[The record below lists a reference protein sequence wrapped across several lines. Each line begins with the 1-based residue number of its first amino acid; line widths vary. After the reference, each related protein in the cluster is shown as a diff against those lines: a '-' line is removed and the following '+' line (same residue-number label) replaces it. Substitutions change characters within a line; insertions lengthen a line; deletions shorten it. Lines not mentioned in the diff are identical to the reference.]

1 MSDLVLGGQSPAI
14 ERLREQIRKLARRR
28 EPVLVMGETGVGKER
43 VVRSLHATSSR
54 ANGPFV
60 VVSAGA
66 LPGELIEA
74 ELFGHEEGAFTDAK
88 ERRIGRIEEADGGT
102 LFLDGINDL
111 DLRHQASLLRVLETG
126 RSSTHRWSPETSRC
140 SNHCEQPRRSR
151 TGCRCW
157 AFSRRSLPQDCRP
170 PSLHPPLRE
179 RMEDLPLVLA
189 DDGPRTGS
197 RKGLIDLLSGER
209 WPGNFRQLRN
219 FLQRLELLQE
229 PDEKIVDL
237 AARELAH
244 RRRERSANR
253 DWLKLPLEELV
264 RMRLESAMPVDRPL
278 PDGIYEAVLAEVER
292 ALLGLVM
299 ERVGGKQIQAAKHL
313 GINRNTLRKA
323 KIPGAFVMLKSGV
336 YLIWDLD
343 TAADIDPVDFLK
355 SCAPHRPVA
364 IQLRAKGYTTCPRRP
379 NRLIAACLPAQIPLI
394 VNDRIEWLQE
404 GCAGLHLGQ
413 DDGPSPA
420 IEGILGRSTH
430 TIHQVRVAVHDP
442 KVDHLGFGPIALTTS
457 KSNAYNPVGLI
468 NSLTPSTQPV
478 RNRSSPSVAYTK
490 TLPEI
495 KRRGAPRQLLS
506 VLSSTTITLHKPL

>member
-1 MSDLVLGGQSPAI
+1 MTELAKRILIVRPDEIGTEAAREYDQAGWDVVLLPDLASARPRCESPYDLALVAARLPDGEGLELVARLAGVPTWLWAEGEDSLRLLAAGAAGLIEEGLPQLESQNTPAPAKEDVSDLVLGGQSPAI

-111 DLRHQASLLRVLETG
+111 DLRHQASLLRVLERGEVRPIGG
-126 RSSTHRWSPETSRC
+126 RQKQVDVRMIASSREDLEQAVAAGRFRADLYHRIAV
-140 SNHCEQPRRSR
+140 H
-151 TGCRCW
+151 
-157 AFSRRSLPQDCRP
+157 L
-170 PSLHPPLRE
+170 LYIPPLRE

-189 DDGPRTGS
+189 TMAPELAQD
-197 RKGLIDLLSGER
+197 KGLIDLLSGER

-292 ALLGLVM
+292 ALFGLVM
-299 ERVGGKQIQAAKHL
+299 ERVGGKQIRAAKHL
-313 GINRNTLRKA
+313 GINRNTLRK
-323 KIPGAFVMLKSGV
+323 KL
-336 YLIWDLD
+336 
-343 TAADIDPVDFLK
+343 
-355 SCAPHRPVA
+355 
-364 IQLRAKGYTTCPRRP
+364 
-379 NRLIAACLPAQIPLI
+379 
-394 VNDRIEWLQE
+394 
-404 GCAGLHLGQ
+404 
-413 DDGPSPA
+413 
-420 IEGILGRSTH
+420 
-430 TIHQVRVAVHDP
+430 
-442 KVDHLGFGPIALTTS
+442 
-457 KSNAYNPVGLI
+457 
-468 NSLTPSTQPV
+468 NSL
-478 RNRSSPSVAYTK
+478 
-490 TLPEI
+490 
-495 KRRGAPRQLLS
+495 GLL
-506 VLSSTTITLHKPL
+506 